1 LVTSLAGADFAA
13 GVVVLVTAAAGF
25 ETAADVGCVAG
36 AGAAAA
42 TAAGSAVDASTPYKY
57 TDGTFNDENGWR
69 TNGAPWARVSRL
81 DAVIPSS
88 SVRNQLTR
96 A

>member
-1 LVTSLAGADFAA
+1 MTSVDVVVAVAGAFGLVTSLAGADFAA

-42 TAAGSAVDASTPYKY
+42 TAAGGAVDASTPYK
-57 TDGTFNDENGWR
+57 
-69 TNGAPWARVSRL
+69 
-81 DAVIPSS
+81 
-88 SVRNQLTR
+88 
-96 A
+96 